1 MQRIGRY
8 LILLILLVAT
18 TGCSL
23 FNFANSDQAALDSL
37 LEAGSDFSKLHPFDF
52 YVYHNEKSGAERIC
66 ADLADEGFQVVV
78 REGAV
83 AGEWLCLASISFIPS
98 IEKLSEFQIVF
109 EELIDQYGGEYDGWE
124 TIVVTN

>member
-8 LILLILLVAT
+8 LILLIFLVAI

-23 FNFANSDQAALDSL
+23 FNSADSDQEALDSL
-37 LEAGSDFSKLHPFDF
+37 RDAGSDFSKLHPFDF
-52 YVYHNEKSGAERIC
+52 YIYHNEKSSAERIC
-66 ADLADEGFQVVV
+66 AELANEGFQVTV

-98 IEKLSEFQIVF
+98 VEKLSELQILF
-109 EELIDQYGGEYDGWE
+109 DQLIDQYGGEYDGWE
-124 TIVVTN
+124 TIVINN